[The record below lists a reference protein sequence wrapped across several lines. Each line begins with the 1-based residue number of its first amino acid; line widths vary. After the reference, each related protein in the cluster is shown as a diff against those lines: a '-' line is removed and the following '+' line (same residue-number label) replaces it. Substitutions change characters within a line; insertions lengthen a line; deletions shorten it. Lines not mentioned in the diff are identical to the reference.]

1 MTISSHLT
9 LDQYLHR
16 REISRNFSRC
26 PLVDLKDYPAAL
38 EPARD
43 LYRAAG
49 HLRQSVEC
57 REIGDVI
64 GMSSIGIWHACQRGD
79 LGVPA
84 PNAERA
90 KAWAKG
96 ERFYVAEDRPCR
108 RCGGVRRQPGD
119 DMCFDC
125 ERARRAATK
134 VKTGPVAET

>member
-1 MTISSHLT
+1 MT
-9 LDQYLHR
+9 DNR
-16 REISRNFSRC
+16 RKT
-26 PLVDLKDYPAAL
+26 LVDLKDYPAAL
-38 EPARD
+38 ELARD

-64 GMSSIGIWHACQRGD
+64 GMSSIGVWHAYQRGD

-108 RCGGVRRQPGD
+108 RCGGVRRQPVD
-119 DMCFDC
+119 DLCFDC
-125 ERARRAATK
+125 ERARRDALK
-134 VKTGPVAET
+134 VKTEPVAET